1 MRCDLALIHPP
12 SVFDF
17 RREVT
22 FPGPISEVVPSA
34 YVFDMYPYG
43 FLTLASWLESRGFR
57 VGLFNLA
64 AKMLLDRE
72 FDPVDL
78 LSRVEADV
86 FGIDLH
92 WMVHAHGALE
102 VARIVK
108 ELHPDSLVVLGGL
121 SATYYWREVM
131 EGHPYV
137 DAVLRGDS
145 TEEPLRQLLAHLRGD
160 GPELAEIPNLCWR
173 REGEVV
179 VNPLRYVPGE
189 LGDFSNNYRH
199 VVRSALRGRPS
210 ELTPIH
216 DWWEYPI
223 TAIMTCRGCVHNC
236 IFCGGSNYALRRYAN
251 RTRPAFRDPHRL
263 VEDIRSAA
271 ELSGGPIFVV
281 GDLRQAGME
290 YARTVLRG
298 LRDLRLE
305 NQVVL
310 ELFDAA
316 DPRYLEEVAEAIPRF
331 NLQISPES
339 HDEEVRRI
347 CGKPYDNRG
356 LERTLRAAME
366 AGCGKLDVFFI
377 IGLPRQDR
385 ASVMR
390 TVEYAAELMDRFGPR
405 LFPFISPLAPFLDP
419 GSRGYEEAERYG
431 YRVRWRTLE
440 EYRRA
445 LLLPSWKHTLSY
457 ETAWLSREEIVEVT
471 YEAARVLNEH
481 KLRAGLISPEEARR
495 VAERIDRSV
504 RLLAEV
510 DRAWQRGREPDLRLE
525 DVMLSALCE
534 EREIRWPLRR
544 RFRPLRILRL
554 LWR

>member
-1 MRCDLALIHPP
+1 
-12 SVFDF
+12 
-17 RREVT
+17 
-22 FPGPISEVVPSA
+22 
-34 YVFDMYPYG
+34 
-43 FLTLASWLESRGFR
+43 
-57 VGLFNLA
+57 
-64 AKMLLDRE
+64 
-72 FDPVDL
+72 
-78 LSRVEADV
+78 
-86 FGIDLH
+86 
-92 WMVHAHGALE
+92 
-102 VARIVK
+102 
-108 ELHPDSLVVLGGL
+108 
-121 SATYYWREVM
+121 
-131 EGHPYV
+131 
-137 DAVLRGDS
+137 
-145 TEEPLRQLLAHLRGD
+145 LAHLRGD